1 MNRALRT
8 RMKDC
13 SPHERLSS
21 QQEIELEKL
30 PSLPENPPGSMKL
43 STKKCLIIATALGL
57 GLLPARTWTSADG
70 TRTFEGKFKSYDAA
84 EGKVSV
90 TIRNGRTL
98 TFSVDKLSKADQTF
112 LTEEAAKRDGTAQN
126 KAAMEEF
133 SLTDIG
139 KAFTMMQ
146 VLEGDAFIPHE
157 FKSLP
162 DYFILYYSASW

>member
-1 MNRALRT
+1 
-8 RMKDC
+8 
-13 SPHERLSS
+13 
-21 QQEIELEKL
+21 
-30 PSLPENPPGSMKL
+30 MKL
-43 STKKCLIIATALGL
+43 SIKKCLIIATALGL

-146 VLEGDAFIPHE
+146 VLEGDAFVPHE
-157 FKSLP
+157 NRS
-162 DYFILYYSASW
+162 